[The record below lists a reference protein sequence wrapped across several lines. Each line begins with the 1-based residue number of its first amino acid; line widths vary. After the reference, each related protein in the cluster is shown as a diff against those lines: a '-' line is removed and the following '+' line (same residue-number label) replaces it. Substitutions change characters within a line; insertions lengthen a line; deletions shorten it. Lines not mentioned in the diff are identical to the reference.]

1 MFIEALDIMKI
12 FTSEQRKSKI
22 AALRGI
28 ELRIK
33 EGSLVAIIGS
43 SGAGKSTLLNLMGGL
58 DQVSSGHLRVGDTV
72 LSDITISRQELNQY
86 RRSKVGF
93 IWQLPEN
100 NLIYR
105 LTAEQQVEMPMKIKG
120 VLSRER
126 RKERVKELLKVLGVN
141 HRAKHRP
148 NQLSGGEMQR
158 VGIAIA
164 LANDP
169 DLLLADEPTGELDTK
184 NTLMIIDYFKDLSD
198 NYGKTTIVVTHDHR
212 FENMTKT
219 TFKIKDGQI
228 DELYHSIGLITKDSW
243 KKPKR
248 EKYAYVDQFG
258 SVKIPDEIR
267 QKVGIKES
275 VQIRINDEDIENQ
288 YVELHPIKT
297 EEDKEG
303 KNDKKK

>member
-1 MFIEALDIMKI
+1 MFIEVLDVMKI
-12 FTSEQRKSKI
+12 FTSEQTNSKI

-58 DQVSSGHLRVGDTV
+58 DQVSSGSLRVGEHV
-72 LSDITISRQELNQY
+72 LSDVSMSKRELNHY
-86 RRSKVGF
+86 RRHKVGF

-100 NLIYR
+100 NLLPR
-105 LTAEQQVEMPMKIKG
+105 LTAEQQVEVPMKING
-120 VLSRER
+120 VLTRQER
-126 RKERVKELLKVLGVN
+126 KKRVKELLNVLGIK
-141 HRAKHRP
+141 HRSQHRP
-148 NQLSGGEMQR
+148 NQLSGGEAQR

-169 DLLLADEPTGELDTK
+169 ILLLADEPTGELDTK
-184 NTLMIIDYFKDLSD
+184 NTLMIIDYFKELSD

-219 TFKIKDGQI
+219 AFNIKDGQI
-228 DELYHSIGLITKDSW
+228 SELHHSIGPITKDSW

-248 EKYAYVDQFG
+248 IRFAYIDQFG

-267 QKVGIKES
+267 QRVGIKES
-275 VQIRINDEDIENQ
+275 VQIRVNDDDPNNQ
-288 YVELHPIKT
+288 YVELRPAKS
-297 EEDKEG
+297 EEE
-303 KNDKKK
+303 